1 MLGSVP
7 FTVLA
12 DENEVQEIM
21 CTMDSDCMAEIH
33 LEGCPLYSA
42 RDTDDEPE
50 QNDEAELPDEQP
62 ESPELSGENNESFD
76 DELNSSDNELSN
88 TVDKND
94 KNKKRDSEI
103 SLFSDDSE
111 YAKTIVVEDSKVSSI
126 QAALDSI
133 TDDVGGDLLL
143 KINSNI
149 DNKNHK
155 DVISIPT
162 DKGIN
167 SLTIGTDIEGGI
179 KESDYY
185 DLTFYAN
192 GIPIIIGAG
201 VDLGSH
207 TTIYGGGADDVKS
220 GGTSVTVNE
229 GAAVRTIYGGGH
241 ESDVN
246 GDVNI
251 VVNGT
256 VSGVYGGG
264 YVSAIEDDGE
274 KSASANVDG
283 NISITIAGEKSAL
296 KRTLAGG
303 GHADIFGDKGTKQTL
318 KANVNGDIEINLD
331 CPNIGSSNEIYGGGI
346 AEIGATFANR
356 KNLHNR
362 IAEANVTGDIDIKLE
377 GGTKA
382 VKNERL
388 RLWGGGYANTS
399 INYNEEFRLE
409 NTKVSATV
417 TGDISIDAS
426 EDFNAISKH
435 DDWDES
441 MFMRLFGG
449 GLGNGFQAT
458 ATVYGSTEVKTCRKS
473 IDNSLGAVGGGNAI
487 NGGEARVTENTSI
500 HINKASVQENTH
512 DNAKIVIG
520 GGHATTYSDAGVG
533 GSSSVIID
541 SGILFE
547 PGGFVVGGGYAN
559 GSDAVANVSK
569 NTEVVIKGGI
579 DKKIYGGGYAKT
591 TGSSAAVGGNT
602 NISISGN
609 VTEYVYGGGSANGDE
624 ADASIAENVN
634 ITIDKANIQ
643 NWVFCGGYSQNNG
656 KADVINNIN
665 IGIKNSESNSVII
678 CGGWS
683 AGVDGKIKVDADD
696 STLKTLYGGGYL
708 SNSGDIEININNSDI
723 INLYG
728 GGNQGNVD
736 SVEINIDNSDIT
748 TLYGSG
754 NQGDSGDVKIIL
766 DGATIKGNL
775 YGGGTVGKTTNSVQ
789 IDVLG
794 KSNFYL
800 FKTPGTITNGITLN
814 IGDGTTETH
823 AVMDYIND
831 STSVH
836 IFDNAN
842 LEHTP
847 GSDYRLSVSNLVR
860 DLQIDEGG
868 TLIIENYSEEI
879 SGNFIGGGTLKMKA
893 GNTLTIGGTVSGQT
907 QVTLK
912 GTPNED
918 ELYIKSAAG
927 GDGSFALKHDELS
940 LIKNDNGA
948 FSEWKTAKGI
958 KVTVADTEHGTV
970 IPSGSFSVAPGAEQ
984 TFDFKPEYG
993 YKIGSLKVGGID
1005 VTGQIVDNKYTAAI
1019 TGECTVEAEF
1029 ALMEAKDI
1037 QDVIEK
1043 LPDISP
1049 EDVTEEQK
1057 ESVLETKLHY
1067 ESLPDDTKAEV
1078 PHEELSNLNDA
1089 LMQLPE
1095 IQVEVIIEG
1104 DAADTPDSHMLLQ
1117 SMAVD
1122 EAEGLLKKTIEVFK
1136 ISMKVAEAEGLSDEE
1151 QNALEGKVDAP
1162 VQKQYDITV
1171 NKTVKKSGEDQTSER
1186 LTKLSYPVTLVF
1198 DVSEELPE
1206 NGYRREWTVY
1216 NIHDDGMGGYTVT
1229 ALADNDRADETVTV
1243 LSNQFSI
1250 YALSYKDVKESSGDN
1265 RGGGSSYSLDQ
1276 SSSYRIIVA
1285 DNIQNGTVKTDR
1297 KTSETGK
1304 IVTITVQPNMGS
1316 RLDTITATDIRG
1328 NELRLTGQ
1336 DGRFEFIMPA
1346 SDVTVNAEFTDSEE
1360 VDILPFTDVS
1370 NSDWYYDA
1378 VKYVFDNNIMSGTS
1392 STLFSPDLQTT
1403 RGMIVTILYRLEGQ
1417 PKASGLMFGDVAQD
1431 MYYTDAVSWASAN
1444 GIVSGYGNGGFGPD
1458 DLITREQL
1466 VSVLYRYADF
1476 KGIDVSDRADI
1487 RRFADAYL
1495 VSGYAVEAMEW
1506 AYSCGLITGMQD
1518 GTLSPDGGAARAQT
1532 AAMLMRFEQK
1542 FK

>member
-42 RDTDDEPE
+42 QDTDDEPE

-162 DKGIN
+162 DKGIT

-246 GDVNI
+246 GDINI

-264 YVSAIEDDGE
+264 YAYTYTDDNI
-274 KSASANVDG
+274 KSASANVYG
-283 NISITIAGEKSAL
+283 NISISISGKNSSLLKTLVGGGNAYASANKDGEQ
-296 KRTLAGG
+296 TLA
-303 GHADIFGDKGTKQTL
+303 
-318 KANVNGDIEINLD
+318 ANVEGDITINLD
-331 CPNIGSSNEIYGGGI
+331 CPNIGSGNKMYGGGYALI
-346 AEIGATFANR
+346 ANKLNNQNI
-356 KNLHNR
+356 
-362 IAEANVTGDIDIKLE
+362 EANVTGDINITLSGNTNGDESSWSGKYL
-377 GGTKA
+377 
-382 VKNERL
+382 N
-388 RLWGGGYANTS
+388 LWGGGYAQIIMNANS
-399 INYNEEFRLE
+399 GVELD
-409 NTKVSATV
+409 NTKVTATV

-426 EDFNAISKH
+426 KDFNATSGY
-435 DDWDES
+435 DDWDSS
-441 MFMRLFGG
+441 MFDNLFGG
-449 GLGNGFQAT
+449 GCSSGPYAD
-458 ATVYGSTEVKTCRKS
+458 ATVYGNTDVISCRKVRDS
-473 IDNSLGAVGGGNAI
+473 QRSGAFAGGHALQGSKARVTGDTKIEIIAAENAADRHESAKNVGGGGLAGNY
-487 NGGEARVTENTSI
+487 G
-500 HINKASVQENTH
+500 
-512 DNAKIVIG
+512 
-520 GGHATTYSDAGVG
+520 DAGVEG
-533 GSSSVIID
+533 NTHVII
-541 SGILFE
+541 GKGVLFE
-547 PGGFVVGGGYAN
+547 GTGHFGVAGGGCVFEEYGCADVGGN
-559 GSDAVANVSK
+559 VTVEISSDIS
-569 NTEVVIKGGI
+569 IYWP
-579 DKKIYGGGYAKT
+579 YGGGATNKK
-591 TGSSAAVGGNT
+591 TGSEASVAGDINITLNGAKLKGIYCGGSEGNT
-602 NISISGN
+602 SKSSVVN
-609 VTEYVYGGGSANGDE
+609 VLG
-624 ADASIAENVN
+624 
-634 ITIDKANIQ
+634 
-643 NWVFCGGYSQNNG
+643 
-656 KADVINNIN
+656 
-665 IGIKNSESNSVII
+665 
-678 CGGWS
+678 
-683 AGVDGKIKVDADD
+683 D
-696 STLKTLYGGGYL
+696 STLYIYG
-708 SNSGDIEININNSDI
+708 
-723 INLYG
+723 
-728 GGNQGNVD
+728 
-736 SVEINIDNSDIT
+736 
-748 TLYGSG
+748 
-754 NQGDSGDVKIIL
+754 
-766 DGATIKGNL
+766 A
-775 YGGGTVGKTTNSVQ
+775 
-789 IDVLG
+789 
-794 KSNFYL
+794 
-800 FKTPGTITNGITLN
+800 GTITNGITLN

-823 AVMDYIND
+823 AVMDYIFD

-836 IFDNAN
+836 IFDNAV

-847 GSDYRLSVSNLVR
+847 GTKNNLSFNKLVR

-868 TLIIENYSEEI
+868 TLTIENLSEEI

-958 KVTVADTEHGTV
+958 TVTVADTEHGTV

-1029 ALMEAKDI
+1029 VLMEAKDI

-1067 ESLPDDTKAEV
+1067 EALPDDTKAEV

-1316 RLDTITATDIRG
+1316 RLDTITATDSRG

-1392 STLFSPDLQTT
+1392 STLFSPNLKTT

-1431 MYYTDAVSWASAN
+1431 MYYTEAVSWASAN

-1466 VSVLYRYADF
+1466 VSVLYRYAAF

-1518 GTLSPDGGAARAQT
+1518 GTLSPDGGAERAQT